1 MYPRVK
7 SVKPLED
14 YMLLITFTNEEVKV
28 FDIKPY
34 LDDKFWSRLKD
45 KAIFKTVK
53 VNCGSI
59 EWLDEIDFCPDEVY
73 EKSTPIENALDVV

>member
-7 SVKPLED
+7 SAKPLDD
-14 YMLLITFTNEEVKV
+14 YTLLITFSNGENKI

-34 LDDKFWSRLKD
+34 LEDKFWSRLKD
-45 KAIFKTVK
+45 KNIFNNVK

-73 EKSTPIENALDVV
+73 EKSQDVI